1 MAINGILYYWISRSI
16 LRPLKL
22 LSDGTREIR
31 NGNLDVKMKYSRNDE
46 FGDVCQ
52 NFEDMRKYLKDSVK
66 QRLEDEKRRKELIT
80 GISHDL
86 RTPLTTINGYLDGL
100 IDGIADTPEKQYKY
114 LAAMKTRTGN
124 MVNLVESLSEYSR
137 LDKDFKYHMEDV
149 DLSEYVKKYLETHR
163 TDLQELNIEIL
174 FQNPGKQYPVML
186 DQREF
191 KRIFDNLITN
201 TAKYR
206 IKEKSQVLISVKNT
220 LDEQWIELTF
230 QDDGP
235 GVPQES
241 LTNLFDSFYRVDISR
256 NRAEKGS
263 GIGLAVVREIVIGH
277 GGNVYAQNRSGLAI
291 IIHLPAREEILIVED
306 DELIAELER
315 DYLEINDFECEIAA
329 RGTTGLE
336 KALAENFDLII
347 IDIMLPG
354 MDGFEVI
361 TELRKKKQT
370 PVIFLSAKNT
380 DIDKIRGLGLGADDY
395 MTKPFSPNELVARVK
410 AHISR
415 YDTLTSKSGDVI
427 TVGKLMID
435 KDAHKVTV
443 DGKEISLTAKEYD
456 LLLFLAENPN
466 HTFSKEVLFDRIWGM
481 DAIGDV
487 STVTVHIQRVRDK
500 INTENE
506 RYIETIWGVGYRF
519 NI

>member
-1 MAINGILYYWISRSI
+1 
-16 LRPLKL
+16 
-22 LSDGTREIR
+22 
-31 NGNLDVKMKYSRNDE
+31 MK
-46 FGDVCQ
+46 
-52 NFEDMRKYLKDSVK
+52 K
-66 QRLEDEKRRKELIT
+66 
-80 GISHDL
+80 
-86 RTPLTTINGYLDGL
+86 
-100 IDGIADTPEKQYKY
+100 
-114 LAAMKTRTGN
+114 
-124 MVNLVESLSEYSR
+124 
-137 LDKDFKYHMEDV
+137 
-149 DLSEYVKKYLETHR
+149 
-163 TDLQELNIEIL
+163 
-174 FQNPGKQYPVML
+174 
-186 DQREF
+186 
-191 KRIFDNLITN
+191 
-201 TAKYR
+201 
-206 IKEKSQVLISVKNT
+206 
-220 LDEQWIELTF
+220 
-230 QDDGP
+230 
-235 GVPQES
+235 
-241 LTNLFDSFYRVDISR
+241 
-256 NRAEKGS
+256 
-263 GIGLAVVREIVIGH
+263 
-277 GGNVYAQNRSGLAI
+277 
-291 IIHLPAREEILIVED
+291 ILIIED
-306 DELIAELER
+306 DSSIAELER

-361 TELRKKKQT
+361 MELRKKKQT